1 MKIKGV
7 QKAIDKIRGKD
18 KKNSMFDPVHYVI
31 GMLKLYGIKYLVA
44 SPGTQNA
51 NFNYFLQKDNF
62 FKCFSVVDERSA
74 SYVATG
80 LAFEKGE
87 PVVITCTG
95 ATASRN
101 YLSAMTEAFYR
112 NIPLIA
118 LTFHN
123 PSGNEYNMTPQY
135 LDRSVTQKDIKALY
149 VKLPKIADANDE
161 IECVVKLNAALF
173 TAYYLKKP
181 VHIDCP
187 STLWNFKDKL
197 QVPLKKYGSRN
208 IIRKILSLFLQICKT
223 KKLQFL
229 LVLMI
234 NFLQMNKK
242 LFQIL

>member
-1 MKIKGV
+1 
-7 QKAIDKIRGKD
+7 
-18 KKNSMFDPVHYVI
+18 
-31 GMLKLYGIKYLVA
+31 
-44 SPGTQNA
+44 
-51 NFNYFLQKDNF
+51 
-62 FKCFSVVDERSA
+62 
-74 SYVATG
+74 
-80 LAFEKGE
+80 
-87 PVVITCTG
+87 
-95 ATASRN
+95 
-101 YLSAMTEAFYR
+101 MTEAFYR

-223 KKLQFL
+223 KNC
-229 LVLMI
+229 
-234 NFLQMNKK
+234 NFCW
-242 LFQIL
+242 FS